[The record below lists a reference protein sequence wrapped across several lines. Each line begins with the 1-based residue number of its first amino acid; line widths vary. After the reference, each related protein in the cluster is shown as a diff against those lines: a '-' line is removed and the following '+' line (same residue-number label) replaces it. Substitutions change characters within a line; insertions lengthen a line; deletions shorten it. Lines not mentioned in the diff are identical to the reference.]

1 MQGSPLEQ
9 SNYTPQFSGHET
21 FPLRYGWLKK
31 THDAIVEDQQAG
43 HERSIFYD
51 ARAIAKFGVGK
62 NMVASM
68 RHWATQCGMAQGG
81 GKGNDI
87 TPTALGEKLF
97 DDNGL
102 DPFMEIPSTA
112 WLIHW
117 KLASSAEK
125 TTWFWFFNH
134 FSGNQFERHQLVE
147 NLTKFARD
155 RNWGISSQ
163 ATIKRDVECF
173 VRTYAARPITQK
185 QTLEDSLECPL
196 TELGLIKAI
205 GKNSGFRLVR
215 GPKPTLGDGVFIF
228 SVLDFWNRIS
238 SAQTLSFEALAHYP
252 GSPGRVFL
260 LTEDALA
267 DRLSDLEEQTN
278 GQLRWSETAGLKQ
291 LVRSE
296 KLDLDD
302 REEWIDQDYSNEN
315 RKVA

>member
-1 MQGSPLEQ
+1 MQGSPLEH
-9 SNYTPQFSGHET
+9 SEYTPQFSGHET

-31 THDAIVEDQQAG
+31 AHDAVVEDLSQG
-43 HERSIFYD
+43 NERSIFYD
-51 ARAIAKFGVGK
+51 AKAIAKFGVGK
-62 NMVASM
+62 NMVAAM
-68 RHWATQCGMAQGG
+68 RHWATQCGMVQGG

-87 TPTALGEKLF
+87 TPTNLGEKIF
-97 DDNGL
+97 DDKGL

-117 KLASSAEK
+117 KLASSPEK

-134 FSGNQFERHQLVE
+134 FASNQFERHQLVE
-147 NLTKFARD
+147 NLIKFARD
-155 RNWGISSQ
+155 RNWNISSQ

-173 VRTYAARPITQK
+173 VRTYAARPISQK

-215 GPKPTLGDGVFIF
+215 GPKPTLGQGVFIY
-228 SVLDFWNRIS
+228 SVLDFWKRVS

-267 DRLSDLEEQTN
+267 DRLSDLEEHTN
-278 GQLRWSETAGLKQ
+278 GQLKWSETAGLKQ

-302 REEWIDQDYSNEN
+302 REEWISRDYSNSN